1 MNPADRA
8 LVNKH
13 LAAAL
18 NKVAAIQ
25 KNLAGAKAS
34 LEQQEKAL
42 LDTVKQSGVEQP
54 QIQKPKSPSI
64 LDGDVDMSHLN
75 AVLQKLSQGC
85 DCTDT
90 STLKLPKQQ

>member
-1 MNPADRA
+1 MNPTDRA

-34 LEQQEKAL
+34 LEQHEKAL
-42 LDTVKQSGVEQP
+42 LDTVKQAGVEQP
-54 QIQKPKSPSI
+54 QIQTSKPSSI
-64 LDGDVDMSHLN
+64 LDADVDMSHLN

-85 DCTDT
+85 DCADT
-90 STLKLPKQQ
+90 STFKLPKQQ